1 MKTNKEKRESA
12 QLVRAN
18 LKSLTMALKTAAAM
32 GQIPDGSPNVLLKAY
47 YAQKGHKDL
56 KTWMQWRDAGY
67 SVKKGEK
74 ALHLWSSPKTFT
86 RKPKG
91 ITPEG
96 LEAPDTVEPGMLEPA
111 AQPETYDA
119 YSYITLF
126 SAKQVEKITERDAR
140 RTAAKK
146 AAPAVIPVTVTA
158 AAPATADSDLLPF

>member
-18 LKSLTMALKTAAAM
+18 LKELTTALKMAAAM

-47 YAQKGHKDL
+47 YANKGHKDL

-91 ITPEG
+91 TPEG
-96 LEAPDTVEPGMLEPA
+96 IEMPEGVEPGMLEAA

-146 AAPAVIPVTVTA
+146 AEPAVIPVTVTA

>member
-86 RKPKG
+86 RKPRT
-91 ITPEG
+91 TPDS
-96 LEAPDTVEPGMLEPA
+96 LETTPDTVEPGMMEAA

-126 SAKQVEKITERDAR
+126 SAKQVEKITEREAR

-158 AAPATADSDLLPF
+158 APATPDNDLLPF